1 MSFPAH
7 NRKRAVRGAR
17 LFVRGTAPLLACSLL
32 SAAPAA
38 AWGLAAHQAVT
49 ARAIDTL
56 PKGLKEYYKAHR
68 LEMPTL
74 SLEATAAEEATDRR
88 FAADRMLPFPFLD
101 LARTEAALKAGHA
114 EAADKAGRLPWLI
127 QESYGRLVEAFRA
140 KDKNRILAES
150 DAISAL
156 VADLHNPL
164 ALTDNADGQKTGQH
178 GLWTRFTARLPEV
191 LQGMNRLKLEP
202 DAAHFLD
209 QPKEHVFSMMNATYV
224 WLDNVLYEEDLAHR
238 GHSDYGDIYY
248 EDLAGRA
255 GPVVRERLSKAAG
268 NAGSYWYTAWTEAG
282 RPELK

>member
-1 MSFPAH
+1 MSVTAAY
-7 NRKRAVRGAR
+7 KSEGAVRAARALLVTGA
-17 LFVRGTAPLLACSLL
+17 LALT
-32 SAAPAA
+32 AAPAA

-74 SLEATAAEEATDRR
+74 SLEATATEDGPERR
-88 FAADRMLPFPFLD
+88 FAVDRLLPFPFLD
-101 LARTEAALKAGHA
+101 LPRTEAAVKERYPETG
-114 EAADKAGRLPWLI
+114 DKAGRLPWLI
-127 QESYGRLVEAFRA
+127 HESYTRLVEAFRA
-140 KDKNRILAES
+140 KDKLKILAES
-150 DAISAL
+150 DAIAAL

-178 GLWTRFTARLPEV
+178 GLWTRWSVRLPEI
-191 LQGMNRLKLEP
+191 LQGMNRLKLDP

-209 QPKEHVFSMMNATYV
+209 QPKEHVFSIVNASYV
-224 WLDNVLYEEDLAHR
+224 WLDNALYEEDLARR
-238 GHSDYGDIYY
+238 GRPGYSEIYY

-255 GPVVRERLSKAAG
+255 GSILRDRLSRAAG

>member
-1 MSFPAH
+1 MMVTRRLPALFLASFA
-7 NRKRAVRGAR
+7 
-17 LFVRGTAPLLACSLL
+17 L
-32 SAAPAA
+32 SAGPAA

-49 ARAIDTL
+49 GRAIDTL

-74 SLEATAAEEATDRR
+74 SLEATAGDEGPERR

-101 LARTEAALKAGHA
+101 LPRTEASLKERYP
-114 EAADKAGRLPWLI
+114 EAAEKAGRLPWLI

-140 KDKNRILAES
+140 KDKARILAES
-150 DAISAL
+150 DTLAAL
-156 VADLHNPL
+156 VTDLHNPL

-178 GLWTRFTARLPEV
+178 GLWTRFSVRLPEV
-191 LQGMNRLKLEP
+191 LHGMNRLKLDA

-209 QPKEHVFSMMNATYV
+209 QPKEHVFSMLNATYV

-238 GHSDYGDIYY
+238 GQSDYGDIYY
-248 EDLAGRA
+248 EDLAGRQ
-255 GPVVRERLSKAAG
+255 GPIVRERLSRAAG
-268 NAGSYWYTAWTEAG
+268 NAGSYWYTAWTDAG

>member
-1 MSFPAH
+1 MSI
-7 NRKRAVRGAR
+7 AR
-17 LFVRGTAPLLACSLL
+17 VLVPFLGCLAL
-32 SAAPAA
+32 SAPPAA

-74 SLEATAAEEATDRR
+74 SLEATASDEALERR
-88 FAADRMLPFPFLD
+88 FAADRMLPFPFLE
-101 LARTEAALKAGHA
+101 LPRTEASLKERYP
-114 EAADKAGRLPWLI
+114 EAADKAGRLPWLV
-127 QESYGRLVEAFRA
+127 QESYGRLVDAFRA
-140 KDKNRILAES
+140 KDKARILAES
-150 DAISAL
+150 DVIAAL

-164 ALTDNADGQKTGQH
+164 ALTDNADGQKTGQN
-178 GLWTRFTARLPEV
+178 GLWTRFSVRLPEV
-191 LQGMNRLKLEP
+191 LQTMGKLKLDP

-209 QPKEHVFSMMNATYV
+209 QPKEHVFSLLNATYV

-238 GHSDYGDIYY
+238 GQSDYADIYY
-248 EDLAGRA
+248 EDLAGRE
-255 GPVVRERLSKAAG
+255 GPLVRERLSRAAG